1 MERNSFVDAA
11 ITCATLDFQT
21 SRRLLDWLTCEL
33 PKQWLRHHKEDKET
47 VQGKA
52 AQRQGAERESKLQ
65 GDLLGILTGL
75 EGFHCDAGKLLELGR
90 ASARLLERGVDRSE
104 EGQVYKKK
112 LGRLR
117 ARKRNWRGMAF
128 FLMSDSEIANHKR
141 HWPRNLLAADRL
153 LRIEKGEGEPELPGR
168 EGGGGGE
175 VGEEE
180 FVFSLVREGEPRGK
194 FVLNCAV
201 LSQRFPVLRPPSG
214 FVGTCRGV
222 QVALLLARVSEGGPH
237 EPSPRSLPQFPVSA
251 HPRFQQLWLVSPMIC
266 FSTVKPP

>member
-21 SRRLLDWLTCEL
+21 SCRLLDWLTCEL

-112 LGRLR
+112 IGKAAGAQKELEGDGL
-117 ARKRNWRGMAF
+117 F
-128 FLMSDSEIANHKR
+128 FNE
-141 HWPRNLLAADRL
+141 
-153 LRIEKGEGEPELPGR
+153 
-168 EGGGGGE
+168 
-175 VGEEE
+175 
-180 FVFSLVREGEPRGK
+180 
-194 FVLNCAV
+194 
-201 LSQRFPVLRPPSG
+201 
-214 FVGTCRGV
+214 
-222 QVALLLARVSEGGPH
+222 
-237 EPSPRSLPQFPVSA
+237 
-251 HPRFQQLWLVSPMIC
+251 
-266 FSTVKPP
+266 